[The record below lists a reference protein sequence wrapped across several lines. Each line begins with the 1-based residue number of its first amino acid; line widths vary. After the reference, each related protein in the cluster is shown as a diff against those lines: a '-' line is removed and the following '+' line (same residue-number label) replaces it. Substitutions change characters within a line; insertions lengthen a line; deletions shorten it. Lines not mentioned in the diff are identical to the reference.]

1 MEEIV
6 RRIVDAD
13 KQARHQVCAKKQER
27 RNVQNLIQKQK
38 EEIKQKYQEET
49 MAIVAKRRAEL
60 EDALNHQLQQEQKN
74 YEEAIASMQKIY
86 EDHKEEWVST
96 IYDRCLD
103 L

>member
-1 MEEIV
+1 MEEII

-13 KQARHQVCAKKQER
+13 KQARHQVRDKQQER

-49 MAIVAKRRAEL
+49 KAIVAKRKAALDEEL
-60 EDALNHQLQQEQKN
+60 QHQLQQEQKN
-74 YEEAIASMQKIY
+74 YEVAISGLQKTY
-86 EDHKEEWVST
+86 EDHKEEWIST